1 MDHLGALQ
9 RILNSIAYS
18 LDGGG
23 PQLYAILMGFV
34 ALFFMF
40 ALLVA
45 CYGLLWNGHVLLSAL
60 GLLMR
65 LP

>member
-1 MDHLGALQ
+1 
-9 RILNSIAYS
+9 
-18 LDGGG
+18 
-23 PQLYAILMGFV
+23 MGFV